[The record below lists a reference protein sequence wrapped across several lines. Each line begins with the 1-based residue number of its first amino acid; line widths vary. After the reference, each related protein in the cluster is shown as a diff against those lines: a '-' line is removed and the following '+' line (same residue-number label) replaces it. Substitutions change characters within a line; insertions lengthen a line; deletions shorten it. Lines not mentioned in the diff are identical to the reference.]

1 MAKVKGKKDRGGL
14 CRYLGKKYHW
24 SKEKT
29 ETCVRKANKGKRIKK
44 LESPEIV
51 DKVSNTY
58 HG

>member
-29 ETCVRKANKGKRIKK
+29 ETCVRKANKGIKPSF
-44 LESPEIV
+44 LH
-51 DKVSNTY
+51 KVHIAYLY
-58 HG
+58 HDM